1 MEFNNTSV
9 MFDGNIF
16 SRHLKMNISDM
27 YIACREKIK
36 YISAMFIKVIGE
48 SDVKALTES
57 TNAKSTDKIKK
68 RTYMEASRV
77 IDDYGN
83 AILRLSYT
91 YLHNMADA
99 EDILQD
105 TLIKY
110 MQSHTEFDSNEH
122 EKAWLLRVAANLS
135 KNRIAYNSVRESDE
149 IAEELIAE
157 QREDLSFVWDAVK
170 ELPVVYREVVH
181 LYYYEGFSTRDIAEI
196 LHMNESTVRSN
207 MKRGRERL
215 RQILKEEYD
224 FE

>member
-1 MEFNNTSV
+1 MELDNVDMMIDEYINQKRWSMDTLDICIEF
-9 MFDGNIF
+9 
-16 SRHLKMNISDM
+16 RKMIN
-27 YIACREKIK
+27 C
-36 YISAMFIKVIGE
+36 ISAKVIKIIDE
-48 SDVKALTES
+48 FRMKVLAKSEKTES
-57 TNAKSTDKIKK
+57 IDKIKT
-68 RTYMEASRV
+68 RTYMEASRI

-83 AILRLSYT
+83 AILRLAYT

-99 EDILQD
+99 EDIFQD

-110 MQSHTEFDSNEH
+110 MQSHMEFDGKEH

-135 KNRIAYNSVRESDE
+135 KNRIAYNNVREADE
-149 IAEELIAE
+149 IEDELIAE

-170 ELPVVYREVVH
+170 ELPITYREVVH
-181 LYYYEGFSTRDIAEI
+181 LYYYEGFLTRDIAEI

-207 MKRGRERL
+207 LKRGRERL

>member
-9 MFDGNIF
+9 MIDGNII

-36 YISAMFIKVIGE
+36 YISAMFIKAIGE
-48 SDVKALTES
+48 PEVKVSTVSTEV
-57 TNAKSTDKIKK
+57 KSTDKIKNEHIW
-68 RTYMEASRV
+68 R
-77 IDDYGN
+77 
-83 AILRLSYT
+83 
-91 YLHNMADA
+91 H
-99 EDILQD
+99 QD

-110 MQSHTEFDSNEH
+110 MQSSMEFESREY

-135 KNRIAYNSVRESDE
+135 KNKITYNNVRDADE
-149 IAEELIAE
+149 IEEELIAE
-157 QREDLSFVWDAVK
+157 QRVDLSFVWDAVK

-207 MKRGRERL
+207 LKRGRERL